1 MFKIMMCFLTLV
13 WLQASALGWA
23 QDNMYAPIVPP
34 DELEKVTSLKNPFPV
49 SQSSIEHGKELY
61 EGRVF
66 CAACHGKDGTGIQPK
81 GNHSTTGY
89 PFPRDFTNPEWQN
102 ARTDGELFWVLTE
115 GSHGT
120 DMASFLPMY
129 LGEKEAWQIIMYIR
143 TFGKYSEK
151 L

>member
-1 MFKIMMCFLTLV
+1 MSMKLV
-13 WLQASALGWA
+13 IFIAVSWLQVSTLGWA
-23 QDNMYAPIVPP
+23 QENMYPPIVPP
-34 DELEKVTSLKNPFPV
+34 DELMAARSLKNPFTT
-49 SQSSIEHGKELY
+49 SQEAIDQGKTLY

-66 CAACHGKDGTGIQPK
+66 CAACHGKDGTGLP
-81 GNHSTTGY
+81 SDVDPTTARY
-89 PFPRDFTNPEWQN
+89 PFPRDFTDPKWQT

-129 LGEKEAWQIIMYIR
+129 LAEKDAWQIIMYIR
-143 TFGKYSEK
+143 TFVKFSEK

>member
-1 MFKIMMCFLTLV
+1 MFKIFMFSLTLI
-13 WLQASALGWA
+13 WLQVFSTVWA
-23 QDNMYAPIVPP
+23 QENKYSPIVPP
-34 DELEKVTSLKNPFPV
+34 DELEKAKSLQNPFPT
-49 SQSSIEHGKELY
+49 SQDALGEGKQLY

-66 CAACHGKDGTGIQPK
+66 CAACHGKDGTGLQSDMDP
-81 GNHSTTGY
+81 TTVRY
-89 PFPRDFTNPEWQN
+89 PFPRDFTDPKWQT

-129 LGEKEAWQIIMYIR
+129 LGEKDAWHIIMYIR

>member
-1 MFKIMMCFLTLV
+1 MFRLFMFSLALV
-13 WLQASALGWA
+13 WLPVYSSVGA
-23 QDNMYAPIVPP
+23 QENKYSPIVPP
-34 DELEKVTSLKNPFPV
+34 DELEKARSLQNPFPTSQV
-49 SQSSIEHGKELY
+49 SLADGKKLY

-66 CAACHGKDGTGIQPK
+66 CAACHGKDGTGLQSDVDP
-81 GNHSTTGY
+81 STIRY
-89 PFPRDFTNPEWQN
+89 PFPRDFTDPKWQS
-102 ARTDGELFWVLTE
+102 ARTDGELFWVLTK

-129 LGEKEAWQIIMYIR
+129 LAEKDAWQIIMYIR